1 MNQYSDNE
9 IYFFK
14 QLLLDFEIRVDG
26 RNAME
31 TRKYDMEQNVINN
44 CFSSL
49 KLIYN
54 NSKNEILFT
63 IKGELIK
70 DNLEEKNDKD
80 KNINENNSRIII
92 NIDSMSMSS
101 RGQNSEEY
109 KNIKNKMES
118 LLNKLM
124 ISKINTDSLMINKKD
139 PKLFWKL
146 NLDIFVFD
154 DLRMSL
160 FQLISIGIKN
170 VIQNVKVP
178 KIIIF
183 KNEIE
188 DKFEYDLRKNYED
201 LTIEDSE
208 EKIICEIPNIYV
220 YSIINNSLYLDPS
233 DEELIITPSIL
244 YVSEGN
250 KKILNIESIGD
261 SVDPKLYFLISDTI
275 KNINS

>member
-9 IYFFK
+9 ISFFK

-49 KLIYN
+49 KLTYN

-92 NIDSMSMSS
+92 NIDSMSMAS

-109 KNIKNKMES
+109 KTIKNKMES

-124 ISKINTDSLMINKKD
+124 ISKINTDSLIINKKD

>member
-9 IYFFK
+9 ISFFK

-124 ISKINTDSLMINKKD
+124 ISKINTDSLIINKKD
-139 PKLFWKL
+139 PKLFWRL

>member
-9 IYFFK
+9 ISFFK

-49 KLIYN
+49 KLTYN

-92 NIDSMSMSS
+92 NIDSMSMAS

-109 KNIKNKMES
+109 KTIKNKMES

-124 ISKINTDSLMINKKD
+124 ISKINTDSLIINKKD

-220 YSIINNSLYLDPS
+220 YSIINNALYLDPS